1 MRKKTIISL
10 SAIALSIFA
19 ISIHSSCYKDNKASM
34 YPSTAA
40 CDTNT
45 VTWANDIQPLVNNS
59 CATSGCHDA
68 SGAGG
73 YALNTY
79 AGVKTMVDKQRFIAV
94 MVNGTMPKG
103 GATMDACSI
112 NKVRAWI
119 NRGALQN

>member
-1 MRKKTIISL
+1 MRTKSIIRL
-10 SAIALSIFA
+10 SAIALSIYA
-19 ISIHSSCYKDNKASM
+19 ISMHSSCYKDNKASM
-34 YPSTAA
+34 YPSSAT
-40 CDTNT
+40 CDTTT
-45 VTWANDIQPLVNNS
+45 VTWTSDIQPLVNNS

-73 YALNTY
+73 YALNNY
-79 AGVKTMVDKQRFIAV
+79 AGVKTMVDNQRFITV
-94 MVNGTMPKG
+94 MVNGTMPRG

>member
-1 MRKKTIISL
+1 MRKKTLFGL
-10 SAIALSIFA
+10 SAIALSLCA
-19 ISIHSSCYKDNKASM
+19 LSIHSSCYKDNKESM
-34 YPSTAA
+34 YPSTAL
-40 CDTNT
+40 CDTSN
-45 VTWANDIQPLVNNS
+45 VTWPNNIQPLVNNS

-68 SGAGG
+68 NGVGG

-79 AGVKTMVDKQRFIAV
+79 AGVKRMVDDQKFITV

-103 GATMDACSI
+103 GSKMDDCSI